1 MAMEIRVN
9 GSACQTGYE
18 ERLQA
23 GREEAAKAE
32 NSRNGEK
39 AAKTGTAQK
48 EEQASNNRLAPR
60 DEYISSE
67 QSGEKPNGLYRV
79 GQDENGN
86 RKIFFNDP
94 KRADRL
100 DGNGQPEK
108 ALDGSE
114 DGDKKAPRVNGQNPD
129 NGEEKCVGNTDK
141 VDREIRELKE
151 KKKKLEQQIKE
162 ASGDEKKTK
171 ELENKLAQVERELSQ
186 KDNDTYRRQHSEFT
200 EQ

>member
-9 GSACQTGYE
+9 EGTYRTDYAD
-18 ERLQA
+18 RLQRE
-23 GREEAAKAE
+23 REEAAGAE

-39 AAKTGTAQK
+39 AAKAGSSQNGERVSERK
-48 EEQASNNRLAPR
+48 PVQH

-67 QSGEKPNGLYRV
+67 KAGEKPNGLYHV

-86 RKIFFNDP
+86 KKVYFNDP
-94 KRADRL
+94 KKAGKEETSDRS
-100 DGNGQPEK
+100 EK
-108 ALDGSE
+108 DGSSKLPE
-114 DGDKKAPRVNGQNPD
+114 VKSDDPD
-129 NGEEKCVGNTDK
+129 NAEEKCVGNTDK

-151 KKKKLEQQIKE
+151 KKQKLEQQIKQ

-186 KDNDTYRRQHSEFT
+186 KDNDTYRRQHSTFT
-200 EQ
+200 DK